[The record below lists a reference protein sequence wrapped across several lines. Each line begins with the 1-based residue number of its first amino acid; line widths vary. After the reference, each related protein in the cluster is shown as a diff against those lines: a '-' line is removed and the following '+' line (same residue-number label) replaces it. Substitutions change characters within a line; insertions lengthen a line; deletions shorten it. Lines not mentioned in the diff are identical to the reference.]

1 MATVTL
7 HHDLFRPP
15 DNRIA
20 RQVRVIRRLLTAV
33 LVLVV
38 LGGAGFVTMTALRW
52 CGWHSGSTRLGGE
65 CVGLSDGS
73 FAFDNPGLAAV
84 GQLVKTENDRV
95 AALPGSHYV
104 RVALLSPLGPD
115 DTGPMTTDNIVH
127 AVEGAYLAQIRANH
141 SQYYRTVAFDD
152 DPYPPVQLILANE
165 GNHEAH
171 APTVLHDI
179 EGQVTGD
186 HPIVGVVGLGV
197 SWPETQDA
205 VKELSGHRIP
215 MVSATLSADGFT
227 YEAYR
232 GLVNVSPSNKD
243 YVNAVAG
250 YFVHQAG
257 AKKAILMYDTNAD
270 LYTGTLRTDF
280 ETAFATELGD
290 SRAQP
295 FTGSGR
301 SGKTALFGS
310 PVQNICT
317 EQPDLV
323 LFAGRPVDL
332 KAFVEYLAGR
342 TCSNLPHIV
351 VVAGATGLSS
361 NSLSPEARAKG
372 VSMVFATSED
382 TEDWATNPAAAPAGY
397 ATFLA
402 GFHDTFGRET
412 PASLTDGY
420 VVMHYDAMLS
430 MVDAARMSVPPD
442 KLATS
447 TLDTSQVFDVMVGL
461 TDAHHVVG
469 ATGTLQ
475 ISDANGGR
483 AVDKLVPVMRAGLDT
498 GGKGVPV
505 DTFTTPVKAPAD
517 PSRR

>member
-7 HHDLFRPP
+7 HRDLFRPP
-15 DNRIA
+15 VNRIT
-20 RQVRVIRRLLTAV
+20 RQVRVVKRLLAAV
-33 LVLVV
+33 LVLIV
-38 LGGAGFVTMTALRW
+38 LAGAGFVTMTALRW
-52 CGWHSGSTRLGGE
+52 CGWHSGSTRLDGE

-73 FAFDNPGLAAV
+73 FTFDNPGLGAV
-84 GQLVKTENDRV
+84 GQLIKAENDRV

-104 RVALLSPLGPD
+104 KVALLSPLGPD
-115 DTGPMTTDNIVH
+115 TTGPMSTDNIVH
-127 AVEGAYLAQIRANH
+127 AVEGAYLAQIHANH
-141 SQYYRTVAFDD
+141 SQYYGTVPTDG
-152 DPYPPVQLILANE
+152 DPYPQVQLILANE

-171 APTVLHDI
+171 WPTVVHDI

-197 SWPETQDA
+197 SWPETQSA
-205 VKELSGHRIP
+205 VSELSAHRIP
-215 MVSATLSADGFT
+215 MVSATLSADDFT
-227 YEAYR
+227 YQAYR
-232 GLVNVSPSNKD
+232 GLVNVSPSNSD

-250 YFVHQAG
+250 YFAHQPG
-257 AKKAILMYDTNAD
+257 VKKAILMYDTNAD

-280 ETAFATELGD
+280 EAAFAAKLGD

-310 PVQNICT
+310 PVQNICA
-317 EQPDLV
+317 EHPDLV
-323 LFAGRPVDL
+323 LFAGRPGDL

-342 TCSNLPHIV
+342 TCSDLPHIV

-361 NSLSPEARAKG
+361 NSLSAEARAKG

-382 TEDWATNPAAAPAGY
+382 TEGWAASAASAPAGY

-402 GFHDTFGRET
+402 GFEDTFGHET

-420 VVMHYDAMLS
+420 VVMHYDSMLS
-430 MVDAARMSVPPD
+430 MVYAARMSVPSD
-442 KLATS
+442 KLASATI
-447 TLDTSQVFDVMVGL
+447 DTSQVFDVMVGL

-483 AVDKLVPVMRAGLDT
+483 AVDKLVPVMRAGPDT
-498 GGKGVPV
+498 GGQGVLV
-505 DTFTTPVKAPAD
+505 DSFKTPVTR
-517 PSRR
+517 SR